1 MPNILITG
9 GAGFIG
15 SHLAEKLTEQGNEI
29 TIYDNLLTGKPDNL
43 SLIPHTFIQ
52 GDIRNL
58 DLLTAAARNCDI
70 VFHLAALTSVTESMA
85 NMDEYLAVNLMGTI
99 NVLKAAKA
107 GRAKKLIFASS
118 AAVYGDSPELP
129 KTENMRPAPKSPYA
143 ITKTGG
149 EYYCNLFNDFY
160 GLPTVC
166 ARFFNV
172 FGERQ
177 AEDSPYSAAIP
188 IFVSKALQNDVI
200 SIYGDGTQ
208 TRDLVYV
215 KNVVKALIL
224 LMDQGTGVYNIGS
237 GQTID
242 INSLVRKI
250 IHIVN
255 GNPAVRYIPERPGE
269 IKHSS
274 ASIEK
279 LTALGFQPDFSLE
292 EGLIRTV
299 GFFKEKNKI
308 QTRDYKPVSN

>member
-1 MPNILITG
+1 MPNIFITG

-15 SHLAEKLTEQGNEI
+15 SHLAEELAHHGNNI
-29 TIYDNLLTGKPDNL
+29 TIYDNLLTGRLDNL
-43 SLIPHTFIQ
+43 SEIPHTFIQ

-58 DLLTAAARNCDI
+58 DLLVEALQDCDI

-107 GRAKKLIFASS
+107 NKVKKLILASS
-118 AAVYGDSPELP
+118 AAVYGDSDELP
-129 KTENMRPAPKSPYA
+129 KEENMKLAPKSPYA
-143 ITKTGG
+143 ITKIDG
-149 EYYCNLFNDFY
+149 EYYCGLFNDFY

-188 IFVSKALQNDVI
+188 IFISKMLRNETI

-215 KNVVKALIL
+215 KNVVRALIL
-224 LMDQGTGVYNIGS
+224 LMGQGTGVYNIGS
-237 GQTID
+237 GQIID
-242 INSLVRKI
+242 INSLVHKI
-250 IHIVN
+250 FQILNSH
-255 GNPAVRYIPERPGE
+255 PAVRYIPERPGE
-269 IKHSS
+269 IKHSY

-292 EGLIRTV
+292 EGLTRTI
-299 GFFKEKNKI
+299 GYYREK
-308 QTRDYKPVSN
+308 YKTSLVEKMINNL

>member
-1 MPNILITG
+1 MLKVLITG

-15 SHLAEKLTEQGNEI
+15 SHLAEKLAGQGNKI
-29 TIYDNLLTGKPDNL
+29 IIYDNLLTGRPENL
-43 SLIPHTFIQ
+43 SQISHTFIQ

-99 NVLKAAKA
+99 NVLKAAKT
-107 GRAKKLIFASS
+107 GRVKKLIFASS
-118 AAVYGDSPELP
+118 AAVYGDSEELP
-129 KTENMRPAPKSPYA
+129 KSESMRLAPKSPYA
-143 ITKTGG
+143 ITKIDG

-188 IFVSKALQNDVI
+188 IFISKAIQNEEI

-215 KNVVKALIL
+215 KNLVKALLL
-224 LMDQGTGVYNIGS
+224 LMDRGTGVYNIGS

-250 IHIVN
+250 IQIVN
-255 GNPAVRYIPERPGE
+255 GKPAIRYIPERSGE
-269 IKHSS
+269 IKHSC
-274 ASIEK
+274 ACIEK
-279 LTALGFQPDFSLE
+279 LNALGFQPDFSLE
-292 EGLIRTV
+292 EGLNRTV
-299 GFFKEKNKI
+299 GFYKEKTKS
-308 QTRDYKPVSN
+308 K

>member
-1 MPNILITG
+1 M
-9 GAGFIG
+9 
-15 SHLAEKLTEQGNEI
+15 HQGNNI
-29 TIYDNLLTGKPDNL
+29 TIYDNLLTGRLDNL
-43 SLIPHTFIQ
+43 SKIPHTFIQ

-58 DLLTAAARNCDI
+58 DLLVEAVQDCDI

-85 NMDEYLAVNLMGTI
+85 NMDEYLAVNLIGTI

-107 GRAKKLIFASS
+107 RQVKKFILASS
-118 AAVYGDSPELP
+118 AAVYGDSDELP
-129 KTENMRPAPKSPYA
+129 KVENMQMPPKSPYA
-143 ITKTGG
+143 ITKING
-149 EYYCNLFNDFY
+149 EYYCNLFNDYY

-188 IFVSKALQNDVI
+188 IFISKALQNQTI

-215 KNVVKALIL
+215 KNLVKALIL
-224 LMDQGTGVYNIGS
+224 LMGQGNGVYNIGS
-237 GQTID
+237 GRTID
-242 INSLVRKI
+242 INSLIRKI
-250 IHIVN
+250 FQIMN
-255 GNPAVRYIPERPGE
+255 LNPAVQYIPERPGE
-269 IKHSS
+269 IRHSY

-292 EGLIRTV
+292 EGLIRTI
-299 GFFKEKNKI
+299 GYFREKI
-308 QTRDYKPVSN
+308 

>member
-1 MPNILITG
+1 MSKILITG

-15 SHLAEKLTEQGNEI
+15 SHLAEELAHHGNNI
-29 TIYDNLLTGKPDNL
+29 TIYDNLLTGRLDNL
-43 SLIPHTFIQ
+43 SEIPHTFIQ

-58 DLLTAAARNCDI
+58 DLLVEALQDCDI

-107 GRAKKLIFASS
+107 NKVKKLILASS
-118 AAVYGDSPELP
+118 AAVYGDSDELP
-129 KTENMRPAPKSPYA
+129 KVENMQLAPKSPYA
-143 ITKTGG
+143 ITKIDG
-149 EYYCNLFNDFY
+149 EYYCGLFNDFY

-188 IFVSKALQNDVI
+188 IFISKVLRNETI

-215 KNVVKALIL
+215 KNVVRALIL
-224 LMDQGTGVYNIGS
+224 LMGQGTGVYNIGS

-242 INSLVRKI
+242 INSLVHKI
-250 IHIVN
+250 FQILNSH
-255 GNPAVRYIPERPGE
+255 PAVRYIPERPGE
-269 IKHSS
+269 IKHSY

-292 EGLIRTV
+292 EGLTRTI
-299 GFFKEKNKI
+299 GYYREK
-308 QTRDYKPVSN
+308 YKTSLVEKMINNL